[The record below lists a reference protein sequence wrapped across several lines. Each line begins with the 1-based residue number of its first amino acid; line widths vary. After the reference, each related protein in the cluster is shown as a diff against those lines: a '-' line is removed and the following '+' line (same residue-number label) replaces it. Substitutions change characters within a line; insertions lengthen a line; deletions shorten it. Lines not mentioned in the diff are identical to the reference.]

1 MVPSPDLTTI
11 EEIKNA
17 KATLGSMALHYFI
30 TVTYLHMEWT
40 QTQQKKAKKFFG
52 V

>member
-1 MVPSPDLTTI
+1 MDPSPDLTTI

-17 KATLGSMALHYFI
+17 KATLGNMALHYFI
-30 TVTYLHMEWT
+30 TVTSLHKEWT
-40 QTQQKKAKKFFG
+40 QTQQKMAKKYFG